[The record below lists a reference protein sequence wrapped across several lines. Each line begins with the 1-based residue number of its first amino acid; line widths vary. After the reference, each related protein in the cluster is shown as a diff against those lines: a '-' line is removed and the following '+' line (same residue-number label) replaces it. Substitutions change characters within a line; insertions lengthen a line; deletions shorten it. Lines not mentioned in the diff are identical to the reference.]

1 MKALINKSK
10 TLLPIILGLFI
21 LTSCEDEETQEAF
34 GFLLGFFIF
43 LGGTI
48 LTSIPAIVLSSVSIS
63 NRSKVVFILAILFT
77 VLSTFFLIAE
87 LNLFMEAAYQGDK
100 NTIIVFPAITFM
112 MIILCIV
119 MIVIGVK
126 RSASEA
132 IKSKLSNNDLDKIIE
147 DSEDVESDINP
158 S

>member
-77 VLSTFFLIAE
+77 ILSTFFLIAE

-132 IKSKLSNNDLDKIIE
+132 IKSKLLNNNLDKIIE
-147 DSEDVESDINP
+147 DSEDVESDINR

>member
-77 VLSTFFLIAE
+77 ILSTFFLIAE

>member
-1 MKALINKSK
+1 MKSFINKSK

-147 DSEDVESDINP
+147 DSEDVESDINR